1 MISHP
6 SARSFLLQLLAFLAF
21 VVASSRGTAQEAPPA
36 SETAAEAHLG
46 KGYEALK
53 QDQYDIAVTEFRSA
67 LALDPSLAERARF
80 PLAVALFESNQLADA
95 RKEFESLRKE
105 VGDHPNVLYYLGR
118 LDIENGDFK
127 SAADN
132 LTKAAEKPPFPDTAY
147 YLGFALLKTGDL
159 AGAEKWLNK
168 ATELTPRDSR
178 VEFQLSKLY
187 REQGREQDAKE
198 ALAKSEDLRQQDEN
212 KSRLKLECVQKL
224 DQGQREEA
232 RPICEKLYDPE
243 NPDVLTSLGT
253 IYGQHGEFD
262 GALKCFRR
270 AAELQPQS
278 PQIQYNLALT
288 YYQMNQ
294 FADARPPLETAL
306 ARWPDIFQLNSLYGA
321 VLIKLGEDASAQQA
335 LDRAHELNPQ
345 DSSTTDML
353 YRNSLQLAQK
363 AHDARQYLPA
373 LQYLQEAAKL
383 KPEESEPHRR
393 MSEIYSLTAQAA
405 KASAEQREADR
416 LNKSSPN

>member
-6 SARSFLLQLLAFLAF
+6 FARAFSLYLLAFLAF
-21 VVASSRGTAQEAPPA
+21 VVAISPSTAQEAPAA

-95 RKEFESLRKE
+95 RKEFQSLRKE

-132 LTKAAEKPPFPDTAY
+132 LTKAAEKPPFPDNAY

-159 AGAEKWLNK
+159 AAAEKWLNK
-168 ATELTPRDSR
+168 AAELTPRDSR

-187 REQGREQDAKE
+187 REQGRDAEAKA
-198 ALAKSEDLRQQDEN
+198 ALAKSENLRQNDETN
-212 KSRLKLECVQKL
+212 SRLKLKCVQKL

-232 RPICEKLYDPE
+232 RPICEKLYDPD

-253 IYGQHGEFD
+253 IYGQHGEFG

-294 FADARPPLETAL
+294 FAEARPPLETAL

-335 LDRAHELNPQ
+335 LNRAHELNPQ
-345 DSSTTDML
+345 DSSTTDLL

-363 AHDARQYLPA
+363 AHDAHQYSSA

-383 KPEESEPHRR
+383 KPGESEPHRR

-405 KASAEQREADR
+405 KASAEQRQADR